1 MKSIA
6 IKLVPLLVLAG
17 LLINSGALGQ
27 QALEKTGYLPEFE
40 GSKENI
46 EVLEKNLARTGELAD
61 ILKKGNDELSEAVRQ
76 YRQDHKAET
85 KDRVYGLLGDLAG
98 TTVRQID
105 DIATNKDKMRDG
117 VSHIL
122 YKMRNIQ
129 NTLTDR
135 QKVFVKQVKD
145 SRDGAEALK
154 AQLRELA
161 RKIKSDPQNANLRK
175 EFRKGLFSLR
185 NFDYRYRTYQAHQRL
200 SEKFAKQV
208 EMAHMFFEQLNNNTD
223 QLIANLEQQKEFLVM
238 KVSLLKDAAQ
248 MESWLRGEGESTVSA
263 FALMKGISEL
273 SSALEKF
280 NAATDV
286 LAEFNDIDALMSSLP
301 DAGEILGLEGVAGGK
316 GQSFEDKYIEYFLK
330 N

>member
-17 LLINSGALGQ
+17 LLINPGALAQ

-40 GSKENI
+40 SSKENI
-46 EVLEKNLARTGELAD
+46 EALEKNLAKTGELAD
-61 ILKKGNDELSEAVRQ
+61 ILKRGNDELSEAVRQ

-98 TTVRQID
+98 TTARQID
-105 DIATNKDKMRDG
+105 DIVANKDQMRDG
-117 VSHIL
+117 LTHIL
-122 YKMRNIQ
+122 YKMQRIQ

-135 QKVFVKQVKD
+135 QKGFVKQVKD
-145 SRDGAEALK
+145 AKDGADAIK

-161 RKIKSDPQNANLRK
+161 RKIKSDPQNAELRK
-175 EFRKGLFSLR
+175 EFRKALFKLR
-185 NFDYRYRTYQAHQRL
+185 NSDYRYRTYQAHQRL
-200 SEKFAKQV
+200 TEKFAKQV
-208 EMAHMFFEQLNNNTD
+208 DTAHLFFEQLNNNTD

-238 KVSLLKDAAQ
+238 KVSLLKDAAE

-263 FALMKGISEL
+263 FALMKGIGEL
-273 SSALEKF
+273 SGALEKF

-286 LAEFNDIDALMSSLP
+286 LAEFNDIDALMTSLP
-301 DAGEILGLEGVAGGK
+301 DAGEILGIEGVNGGK
-316 GQSFEDKYIEYFLK
+316 GENFEDKYIEYFLK

>member
-1 MKSIA
+1 MKSMA
-6 IKLVPLLVLAG
+6 FKLVPLLLFAGVLIDG
-17 LLINSGALGQ
+17 GVLGQ

-40 GSKENI
+40 SSKENI
-46 EVLEKNLARTGELAD
+46 EVLEKNLAKTGELAD

-105 DIATNKDKMRDG
+105 DIVTNKDKMRDG
-117 VSHIL
+117 VSQIL
-122 YKMRNIQ
+122 YKMQHIQ
-129 NTLTDR
+129 GTLTDR

-145 SRDGAEALK
+145 ARDGAEAVK

-161 RKIKSDPQNANLRK
+161 RKIKSDPQNAELRK
-175 EFRKGLFSLR
+175 EFRKALFKLR

-208 EMAHMFFEQLNNNTD
+208 DAAHLFFEQLNNNTD

-238 KVSLLKDAAQ
+238 KVSFLKDAAE
-248 MESWLRGEGESTVSA
+248 MESWLRGEGESSVSA
-263 FALMKGISEL
+263 FALMKGIGEL

-286 LAEFNDIDALMSSLP
+286 LAELNDIDALTASLP
-301 DAGEILGLEGVAGGK
+301 DAGEIFGLEGAAGGK